1 MCVCGWFRFAY
12 IGAVVIIKTFFVLH
26 VCSQDVVCTKSQRWQ
41 YVCTDKARREIRGVL
56 MLSVVT
62 IVTSQLVALYNIET
76 SNDNTTAG
84 SSLTNT
90 KQ

>member
-1 MCVCGWFRFAY
+1 
-12 IGAVVIIKTFFVLH
+12 
-26 VCSQDVVCTKSQRWQ
+26 
-41 YVCTDKARREIRGVL
+41 

-84 SSLTNT
+84 SSLTDT